1 MNDQAERI
9 FPIFFGVWIVLGLF
23 SAGLFFLNNN
33 AALKRKVFP
42 PLVIGVGV
50 LFLGFV
56 VWAGAAVT
64 VAAGATLLVALIT
77 VLNLKSIKFCSGC
90 GAYFFHFG
98 RVSKDSYCMK
108 CGRNHKEGS
117 ATKGAA

>member
-1 MNDQAERI
+1 MTDGER
-9 FPIFFGVWIVLGLF
+9 FLVFSVVWIVLAVTNGWLLLRA
-23 SAGLFFLNNN
+23 SLAV
-33 AALKRKVFP
+33 KRKWTP
-42 PLVIGVGV
+42 RLVIGVGV

-64 VAAGATLLVALIT
+64 VVAGATLVVALIT
-77 VLNLKSIKFCSGC
+77 LLNLKSIKFCSGC

>member
-1 MNDQAERI
+1 MTDGER
-9 FPIFFGVWIVLGLF
+9 FLVFSVVWIVLAVTNGWLLLRA
-23 SAGLFFLNNN
+23 SLAV
-33 AALKRKVFP
+33 KRKWTP

-64 VAAGATLLVALIT
+64 VAAGATLLVAIIT
-77 VLNLKSIKFCSGC
+77 LLNLKSIKFCSGC

-108 CGRNHKEGS
+108 CGRNHKEAS
-117 ATKGAA
+117 AT